1 MRDRKKREIKL
12 HKKYEYADLIVFAL
26 IAGQGI
32 ETDELK
38 THSEVIISKDLEK

>member
-12 HKKYEYADLIVFAL
+12 PKKYEYADLIIFAL
-26 IAGQGI
+26 TVGQGI

-38 THSEVIISKDLEK
+38 THSEAIISKDSEK